1 MNQASNTLGRIR
13 LEKVETGKGTRLEV
27 RSTTSSES
35 VRIDPLGLES
45 LSWQD
50 IESEVSS
57 DNADVQASDAGI
69 TAYSFG
75 EPVSLP
81 HDMQLRNEYALVDVS
96 IEDRSVEITAPKLGY
111 SIQLTLRELEWLA
124 HQDQNIFSTFLE
136 HPFGPDT

>member
-1 MNQASNTLGRIR
+1 MSSAPNTLGRIR
-13 LEKVETGKGTRLEV
+13 LEKIATGKGTRLEV
-27 RSTTSSES
+27 RSTTSGES
-35 VRIDPLGLES
+35 VRIDPPGLES

-50 IESEVSS
+50 SKSEIAS
-57 DNADVQASDAGI
+57 DNADVQAPDAVI

-81 HDMQLRNEYALVDVS
+81 HDMQLRNEYPLVDVS

-111 SIQLTLRELEWLA
+111 SVQLTRKGLEWLA
-124 HQDQNIFSTFLE
+124 HQDQDIFSTFLE